1 MDHADHVHL
10 LEDGIPARGGTWA
23 DLGSGTGAFTLALA
37 ELIGPQGR
45 IYSVEKQRGRLEQQ
59 KRAFSARTKVA
70 HPPDMRYLRADFTQQ
85 LELPALDGI
94 VMANALHFFRD
105 KQTVIRHVR
114 DFLKPD
120 GRFILVEYN
129 VERGNP
135 WVPFPLSFPR
145 WEKLAAQCGF
155 KHTQLLQKV
164 PSSFLREFYSA
175 LSW

>member
-1 MDHADHVHL
+1 MDHTDHVRL
-10 LEDGIPARGGTWA
+10 LEDGIPSRGGIWA

-59 KRAFSARTKVA
+59 KRAFSARIKVPN
-70 HPPDMRYLRADFTQQ
+70 PPDVHYLPADFTQQ

-114 DFLKPD
+114 SFLKPG
-120 GRFILVEYN
+120 GRFILIEYN
-129 VERGNP
+129 VERGNL
-135 WVPFPLSFPR
+135 WVPYPLSFPS

-155 KHTQLLQKV
+155 EHTRLLHKV
-164 PSSFLREFYSA
+164 PSSFLNEFFSA